1 MISPP
6 WTELGRVESDVRQV
20 QQDLMRKANGYD
32 ISTTNDNVDRL
43 ECTVRELRATID
55 ELLTRVQE
63 LETSRLNNEVKDGA

>member
-20 QQDLMRKANGYD
+20 QQDLTRKANGYD
-32 ISTTNDNVDRL
+32 LSATNGNVDRL
-43 ECTVRELRATID
+43 ECIVRELRATID

-63 LETSRLNNEVKDGA
+63 LETSRLNNEQ

>member
-20 QQDLMRKANGYD
+20 QQDLTRKANGYD
-32 ISTTNDNVDRL
+32 LSATNGNVDRL

-63 LETSRLNNEVKDGA
+63 LETSRLNNEQ